1 MREILLQMV
10 DLRATSNMISSA
22 VDTIHTNVVNV
33 TSVVDAVKRIVQTD
47 QNLDFD
53 VEQNAPVD
61 SGDFSFDVK
70 KEKTKERNK
79 ERKKETKKERKKE
92 IKKERK
98 KEKRPS

>member
-61 SGDFSFDVK
+61 SGDFSLDVK
-70 KEKTKERNK
+70 KEKTKERKQRKKERNK
-79 ERKKETKKERKKE
+79 ERKKERKK
-92 IKKERK
+92 
-98 KEKRPS
+98 

>member
-47 QNLDFD
+47 QNLDID
-53 VEQNAPVD
+53 VEQNAPND
-61 SGDFSFDVK
+61 SGDFRFHVK
-70 KEKTKERNK
+70 KV
-79 ERKKETKKERKKE
+79 ERKK
-92 IKKERK
+92 
-98 KEKRPS
+98 

>member
-53 VEQNAPVD
+53 VEQNAPID
-61 SGDFSFDVK
+61 SGDFRHNVRK
-70 KEKTKERNK
+70 GK
-79 ERKKETKKERKKE
+79 RKKERMKE
-92 IKKERK
+92 
-98 KEKRPS
+98 